1 VIRIFSEISL
11 FLVLVVLW
19 CPASAVAGE
28 PHPASP
34 AALSPVGDEAS
45 AAEPPGST
53 AAQQLALDAPS
64 SSGDRVRLVADQKAG
79 VLRVVID
86 GKSVAWFDASGLHV
100 NQNIEYGGTL
110 SDTGSAY
117 LEKRAGDSGAP

>member
-1 VIRIFSEISL
+1 VRPVIC
-11 FLVLVVLW
+11 FLLSVFLW

-34 AALSPVGDEAS
+34 AALSPVGDGAS

-53 AAQQLALDAPS
+53 AAQQPALESPS

-79 VLRVVID
+79 RLRVIID
-86 GKSVAWFDASGLHV
+86 GKVVAWFDTTGLHAI
-100 NQNIEYGGTL
+100 QDIEYGGSIT
-110 SDTGSAY
+110 DAGSAY
-117 LEKRAGDSGAP
+117 LEERAGAAGAP